1 MDIKMLTKRYSTPM
15 YAKVLGTLLFPAV
28 FILMLVLPVFE
39 MIPQDQYLNVFNNQ
53 GVANGSYESTQ
64 YTMYTMMQ
72 NDYHT
77 GGVMIGF
84 IVVAVLCVLC
94 GIFFLWAN
102 RPKIA
107 AAPAS
112 IILAEVVFSIFR
124 SPAKLYTGEE
134 FFKAFKP
141 ENASGAEGF
150 VHQYKA
156 GDGFEIFH
164 RFGQYWVLWIAAI
177 LLLAAVI
184 VAIAVTKTLIEKKK

>member
-1 MDIKMLTKRYSTPM
+1 MC
-15 YAKVLGTLLFPAV
+15 AKVLGTLLFPAV

-94 GIFFLWAN
+94 GIFLLWAN

-112 IILAEVVFSIFR
+112 IILAEVVFPYVSIYYDKWVR
-124 SPAKLYTGEE
+124 ITVDRAYT
-134 FFKAFKP
+134 
-141 ENASGAEGF
+141 
-150 VHQYKA
+150 
-156 GDGFEIFH
+156 
-164 RFGQYWVLWIAAI
+164 
-177 LLLAAVI
+177 
-184 VAIAVTKTLIEKKK
+184 TKTHRSTRTEVT